1 MCLPFTYYI
10 NDLSLAR
17 RAFAHELPSMTKR
30 RKVVPARL
38 PLQVQS
44 GARYRHTWAPLFRR
58 LSLAEV
64 VADTAHASL
73 PPRRNSLMLTTTK
86 ARTARRNAPT
96 SPSP

>member
-44 GARYRHTWAPLFRR
+44 GARYRHTWAFLEYCYYVGCEVAVRR
-58 LSLAEV
+58 VEGSTDELQHL
-64 VADTAHASL
+64 
-73 PPRRNSLMLTTTK
+73 
-86 ARTARRNAPT
+86 
-96 SPSP
+96 